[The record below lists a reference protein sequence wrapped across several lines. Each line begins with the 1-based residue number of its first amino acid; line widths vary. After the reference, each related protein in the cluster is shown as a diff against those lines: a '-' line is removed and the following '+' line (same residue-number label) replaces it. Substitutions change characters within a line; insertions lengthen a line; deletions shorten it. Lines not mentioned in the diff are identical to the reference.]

1 MFSGRYNY
9 LVASNITNFFAIGEF
24 LKKDDFYLIG
34 YHKPDGK
41 IALLGNIFASNGNQL
56 CTIENNFKLTS
67 LNPEHLFMWRTLED
81 TEIELIDKAG
91 MRVLYAK
98 TTYHPQV
105 QTNRGIIAT
114 NVTELT
120 GEFYNK
126 NGELIARGTK
136 NELVLKETKG
146 VFGATKSGS
155 LGMVLACNQN
165 EVDFIRQFVKEQL

>member
-1 MFSGRYNY
+1 
-9 LVASNITNFFAIGEF
+9 
-24 LKKDDFYLIG
+24 
-34 YHKPDGK
+34 
-41 IALLGNIFASNGNQL
+41 
-56 CTIENNFKLTS
+56 
-67 LNPEHLFMWRTLED
+67 MWRTLED